1 MYKRQEQTC
10 EYSGWDGEVAKL
22 FCIHTLPANI
32 LISPRGK
39 IEGKNLDE
47 KAIEDKLK
55 EIARKEKE
63 K

>member
-1 MYKRQEQTC
+1 MKWEQTC
-10 EYSGWDGEVAKL
+10 EYSGWDGDVAKL
-22 FCIHTLPANI
+22 FSIHTLPANI
-32 LISPRGK
+32 LISPTGK

>member
-1 MYKRQEQTC
+1 MGT
-10 EYSGWDGEVAKL
+10 DVAKL
-22 FCIHTLPANI
+22 FSIHTLPANI
-32 LISPRGK
+32 LISPTGK